1 MPTAIC
7 TTCRVSQHWR
17 NQRGVRLSD
26 LRCACGGKLK
36 AAIWTGTG
44 YELRQSSNQNKG
56 RKKAICSV
64 CGHHC
69 LPRQE
74 RPRIVEMYISNLVR
88 DAPHW
93 SQVIWRIAIQED
105 DVFCRRCRPYRY
117 LSVSDF
123 PIETR
128 DWFYCFEQREGN

>member
-7 TTCRVSQHWR
+7 TTCNELHHWR
-17 NQRGVRLSD
+17 NQRGMRLAEM
-26 LRCACGGKLK
+26 RCKCGGELK
-36 AAIWTGTG
+36 AAVWVDGQ
-44 YELRQSSNQNKG
+44 YQPRQASSQSKG
-56 RKKAICSV
+56 RKKAVCSV

-88 DAPHW
+88 DARYW
-93 SQVIWRIAIQED
+93 SQVIWQIAIQED
-105 DVFCRRCRPYRY
+105 DAFCRRCRPYSY
-117 LSVSDF
+117 LSVFDF

-128 DWFYCFEQREGN
+128 DWFYCFEQKEGN